1 MLDACNVRRAPYV
14 LPFILCGTCSYPF
27 QPLRHGYPV
36 EMRRPIHGA
45 HWTRIKS
52 AGGRGNET
60 HARQDSRGF
69 PSAISRGR
77 RCRRPKTF
85 ARVDAPRFLPDL
97 FRSIY
102 TYLSPPLFSSR
113 RRFTTRTGLGRACM
127 TLHCHRVHFR
137 GRLHHYRHQ
146 SRPIAVWQRNRYLSA
161 ARRRRSS
168 LPRRCRVRS
177 ARTYRGYDKNER
189 RRTRSVTGLVDWGTN
204 ATTKIGT
211 VLRFWNR
218 RLSVDSSARLI
229 LIQRHTE
236 SNDAGQLPNLSG

>member
-1 MLDACNVRRAPYV
+1 MLDACNVRCAPYV

-27 QPLRHGYPV
+27 QPLRHGHPA
-36 EMRRPIHGA
+36 EARWPIYGA
-45 HWTRIKS
+45 HRTRIKS
-52 AGGRGNET
+52 AGSRGDKA

-69 PSAISRGR
+69 PGAISRGR

-97 FRSIY
+97 FRFIY
-102 TYLSPPLFSSR
+102 TYLSPPLLSSR

-137 GRLHHYRHQ
+137 GRLHHHRHRP
-146 SRPIAVWQRNRYLSA
+146 RPIAVWQRNPYLSA

-168 LPRRCRVRS
+168 LPRRCRVRP
-177 ARTYRGYDKNER
+177 ARTCHEYDKNER
-189 RRTRSVTGLVDWGTN
+189 RRFVTGLVNRGTN

-211 VLRFWNR
+211 VLRFWDR
-218 RLSVDSSARLI
+218 RLSVNSSAIPGARLI
-229 LIQRHTE
+229 
-236 SNDAGQLPNLSG
+236 